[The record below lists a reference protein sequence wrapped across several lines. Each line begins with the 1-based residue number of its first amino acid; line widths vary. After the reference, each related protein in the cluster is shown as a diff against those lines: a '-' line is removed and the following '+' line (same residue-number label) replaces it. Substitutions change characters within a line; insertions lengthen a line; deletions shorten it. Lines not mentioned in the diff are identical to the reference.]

1 MYNLLIKEIKLAVS
15 PIFYILPFLSGAL
28 MLIPGWLYF
37 IVPMYFLW
45 ITIPNVY
52 GAYNSQ
58 NDIVFSVLMP
68 VTKKDIVKSKVAVIV
83 LLELFHLVIAFI
95 FGLVSTHLYPNMYYI
110 FFSPTLGFWGLCFV
124 MMALFN
130 IIFIPLYFKTAQKY
144 GLPLIYGVLATLGFA
159 AGAEWLGIVNTTV
172 YNIFKGAGTD
182 NALLQSGLLLG
193 GIVLFAIVSFIAYNM
208 GTKRF
213 EKVNV

>member
-1 MYNLLIKEIKLAVS
+1 MYNLLMKELKLSVS
-15 PIFYILPFLSGAL
+15 PLFYILPFLAGAL

-58 NDIVFSVLMP
+58 NDVVFSVLMP
-68 VTKKDIVKSKVAVIV
+68 VTKKDIVKSKFAVIV
-83 LLELFHLVIAFI
+83 LLELFHLVVAFI
-95 FGLVSTHLYPNMYYI
+95 FGMISTHLYPNMYYI

-130 IIFIPLYFKTAQKY
+130 IIFFPMYFKTAQKY
-144 GLPLIYGVLATLGFA
+144 GLPLIYGVVATLIFA
-159 AGAEWLGIVNTTV
+159 AGAEWLGIVNSTI

-182 NALLQSGLLLG
+182 NLLLQSGLLLG
-193 GIVLFAIVSFIAYNM
+193 GISIFALLSYFAYNM
-208 GTKRF
+208 STERF